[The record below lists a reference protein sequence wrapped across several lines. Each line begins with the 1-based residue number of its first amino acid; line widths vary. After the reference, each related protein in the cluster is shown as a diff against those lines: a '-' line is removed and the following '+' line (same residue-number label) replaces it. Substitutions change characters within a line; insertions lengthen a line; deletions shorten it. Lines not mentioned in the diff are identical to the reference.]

1 MLSPR
6 SGCTGRSAR
15 LVASPCYSRD
25 NVAHALFHCGVHC
38 ISSHSSDPHR
48 SAQHRSRDCW
58 LYHPLSPLNHVTP
71 RIVLG
76 KNLREGRIE
85 AGLTQVPVAER
96 PGLIQRIFRR
106 SKPATRTSGDAPDM
120 VAIITLAP
128 LKEAP
133 QSGVVV
139 RLPACL
145 SPSPRAS
152 VHPEPQAK
160 VEVLRLTVST
170 GMLDAAKGGRVPFR

>member
-1 MLSPR
+1 MSLTRCSTAV
-6 SGCTGRSAR
+6 CTAFHHIPVIRTAR
-15 LVASPCYSRD
+15 LSIDLVIVGYITRYRLLH
-25 NVAHALFHCGVHC
+25 HA
-38 ISSHSSDPHR
+38 
-48 SAQHRSRDCW
+48 
-58 LYHPLSPLNHVTP
+58 TP

-85 AGLTQVPVAER
+85 AGLTQVQVVER

-152 VHPEPQAK
+152 MHPEPQAK

-170 GMLDAAKGGRVPFR
+170 GMLDAAEGGRVPFR